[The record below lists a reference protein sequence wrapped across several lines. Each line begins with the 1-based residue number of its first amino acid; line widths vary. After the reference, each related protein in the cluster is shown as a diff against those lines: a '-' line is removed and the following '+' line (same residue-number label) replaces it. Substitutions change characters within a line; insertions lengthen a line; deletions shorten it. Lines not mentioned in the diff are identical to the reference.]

1 MTIYMNIYLSLVVYD
16 YHQFT
21 SIFQFKP
28 TTSVVRL
35 WFVSLKGR
43 VIVLKVL
50 TTKFDLTPTYIDDN
64 FQIPPEFSQR
74 SDAFYAHMLA
84 SKNQESQSFG
94 LVYICHESNNLTTMP
109 NFFVNYIQNTSKTSL
124 SVIIDPIHIRFA
136 MSYGIG
142 CTWSSKSIK
151 VAYNTCNVIDLGSIQ
166 GEKIK
171 YTNLTHKKSSQI
183 NSKYNMSLFIV

>member
-94 LVYICHESNNLTTMP
+94 LVYMSWIKQFDNNAKL
-109 NFFVNYIQNTSKTSL
+109 FCELYSKHQQNLFKCYYWPDTYQ
-124 SVIIDPIHIRFA
+124 I
-136 MSYGIG
+136 
-142 CTWSSKSIK
+142 
-151 VAYNTCNVIDLGSIQ
+151 CNVIRNWLYMIFEINQ
-166 GEKIK
+166 GCI
-171 YTNLTHKKSSQI
+171 
-183 NSKYNMSLFIV
+183 